1 MRGSRWCT
9 RVRTTILGLMALAVT
24 AGCGGGGSGG
34 EAPVNAAQTGEVTVA
49 LRDAAGDFLQ
59 YAVDVT
65 SIRLLRSNGDVVET
79 LPISTRVDFAEL
91 VDLTEFVTSRTVP
104 AGSYTKVVLGL
115 DYSDAAIVVE
125 GDDGTALTAAAVDS
139 AGDPLDRID
148 VTVVLPDDGPL
159 RIAPGVPAHLT
170 LDFDLDASND
180 VDTAVSPARVTVA
193 PFIHVTP
200 SLETDRA
207 HRLRGLLA
215 DVDVP
220 GETVTLVVRPFLQR
234 SGEFGRVRFTTDAE
248 TQFEVDGIEL
258 TGSAGLEA
266 LDALGDG
273 APVIAQGVVAQGR
286 LRADIVLAGSS
297 VPWAD
302 AEVVHGVVTAREGG
316 ALTVSGV
323 GYAMPAARVAFDRH
337 WTVLIGDGTA
347 VTGLGAT
354 GIDALSVGSRIT
366 ASGEFADERTLDAGA
381 GRVRLSSSTLT
392 GRVVTVEPLTVAIF
406 RLEGR
411 RPAAFDFAG
420 TGGTAAEDSDAA
432 RYEIDTGELSL
443 DSLAPGDVVRVRG
456 RVTDFGAAPPDFAAR
471 TIVDLDLEDAPAALA
486 VSWTH
491 VGGTTTPFLS
501 MAPDRLDLDLS
512 DARSL
517 LTVRG
522 LPVAG
527 SDALESIALVAPDAP
542 GGYAI
547 AVRGSLELHL
557 YREFDDVVAELDDR
571 LASGHE
577 MARIL
582 AAGRYNRD
590 TNALSTPRAAFELI
604 AP

>member
-1 MRGSRWCT
+1 
-9 RVRTTILGLMALAVT
+9 MALAVT

-91 VDLTEFVTSRTVP
+91 VDLTEFVTSGTVP

-125 GDDGTALTAAAVDS
+125 GDDGTVLTAAAVDS

-148 VTVVLPDDGPL
+148 VMVVLPDDAPL

-180 VDTAVSPARVTVA
+180 VDTAVSPVRVTVA
-193 PFIHVTP
+193 PFLHVTP

-220 GETVTLVVRPFLQR
+220 GKTVTVVVRPFLQR

-258 TGSAGLEA
+258 TGSAGLAA

-273 APVIAQGVVAQGR
+273 APVTAQGVVSQGR

-302 AEVVHGVVTAREGG
+302 AEVVHGVVTARAGG

-323 GYAMPAARVAFDRH
+323 GYVMPAARVAFDRH

-420 TGGTAAEDSDAA
+420 TGVTAAEDSDPA

-443 DSLAPGDVVRVRG
+443 DSLAVGDVVRVGG

-486 VSWTH
+486 ASWTH
-491 VGGTTTPFLS
+491 VGGTATPFLS
-501 MAPDRLDLDLS
+501 MAPDRLDLDLA
-512 DARSL
+512 DARRL

-571 LASGHE
+571 LESGHE